1 MAVGLMTEDG
11 NVYDGA
17 HTGVNC
23 TDVFK
28 AQFSYNAAI
37 FLQGAAFMYSFVS
50 CRNSSPLTRGWL
62 YILEPTADRLIEK

>member
-50 CRNSSPLTRGWL
+50 
-62 YILEPTADRLIEK
+62 

>member
-1 MAVGLMTEDG
+1 MMAVGLMTEDG

-28 AQFSYNAAI
+28 AQFSYNAAV
-37 FLQGAAFMYSFVS
+37 FLQGAAFMYSFVGS
-50 CRNSSPLTRGWL
+50 FFHPRPVAVDYPRANQT
-62 YILEPTADRLIEK
+62 D